1 MAICNLTFQFVSQS
15 KLPVECWWVGLLWLR
30 PHLTENP
37 PQGKRHKRSTHERWI
52 WWPEMRTT
60 SNNDKKQMVWTKER
74 ITFCKHCPV
83 LQKSIIL
90 SEDLKLSM
98 AKNAQKVGLPAETP
112 CKVDCDRHPII
123 GTSYF
128 SNWNIVF
135 SCWREVC
142 IWSEAFPMKLI
153 AKLALFCPS
162 ESLLLGQVLE
172 VRYPC
177 DKPPASNTMP
187 PFAFPDSTRAN
198 PFQR

>member
-1 MAICNLTFQFVSQS
+1 MAFCNLTFQFVSQS

-37 PQGKRHKRSTHERWI
+37 PQGKRHKRSAHERWL

-74 ITFCKHCPV
+74 ITFFLLACFTRIQHIAWRSKSKHENAIDDQNC
-83 LQKSIIL
+83 SHIII
-90 SEDLKLSM
+90 
-98 AKNAQKVGLPAETP
+98 GLPGLRLP
-112 CKVDCDRHPII
+112 PNI

-128 SNWNIVF
+128 YKWNIVF
-135 SCWREVC
+135 TCWREVC
-142 IWSEAFPMKLI
+142 IWSEPFPMKLI

-162 ESLLLGQVLE
+162 ESLLPGQVLE

-177 DKPPASNTMP
+177 DKPLASNTMP

-198 PFQR
+198 PLER